1 MPGIVP
7 SLVAAACVAALCTAA
22 AGVQEPKPAFE
33 VASVKRQAS
42 FVPPSPPSGPA
53 PAVSA
58 AFYRVN
64 ATVVTLVRFAYGVT
78 DAQVIGGPEWIRKD
92 MFEINARAADALPQ
106 DGMRPMVASLL
117 EDRFKLTIR
126 REQRQMRG
134 EVLVL
139 ARDDRRLGPTLEKC
153 EDPAAPRSSTPIR
166 VPAGSYPF
174 SARCQPMGSV
184 AAAASSVMRVPVVD
198 RTGLEGLW
206 SYYIHYAQP
215 EPLPPGRLRDL
226 ADAENLLPF
235 PAALQSELGL
245 RLEDS
250 TGPFVVLVIEAVQ
263 QPTEN

>member
-153 EDPAAPRSSTPIR
+153 EDPAAPRSSRCRTTASLPR
-166 VPAGSYPF
+166 PAGCATDTRSWCARSQPACPQNACPSWRA
-174 SARCQPMGSV
+174 SAACSRSRQAG
-184 AAAASSVMRVPVVD
+184 
-198 RTGLEGLW
+198 
-206 SYYIHYAQP
+206 
-215 EPLPPGRLRDL
+215 
-226 ADAENLLPF
+226 
-235 PAALQSELGL
+235 QSAGC
-245 RLEDS
+245 RR
-250 TGPFVVLVIEAVQ
+250 G
-263 QPTEN
+263 